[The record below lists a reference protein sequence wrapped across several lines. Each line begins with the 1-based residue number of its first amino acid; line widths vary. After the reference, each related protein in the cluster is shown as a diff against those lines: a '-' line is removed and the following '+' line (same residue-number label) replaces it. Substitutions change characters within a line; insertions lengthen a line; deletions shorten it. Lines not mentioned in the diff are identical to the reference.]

1 MTDLAALLLLN
12 NAHAEETGPLDA
24 AALSGMIAMAAFS
37 IMDDAGGL
45 LIAFDQDA
53 EYDSANF
60 LWFKARYPRFIYVD
74 RIIIGP
80 SLRGKGMALS
90 YYRRLFEHAKAAG
103 HTQVTCE
110 INIVPPNPASLA
122 FHKSAGFQ
130 QVGTAALANGKTVSY
145 QQKLL

>member
-24 AALSGMIAMAAFS
+24 AALSGMIAMSAFS
-37 IMDDAGGL
+37 ITDDAGGL

-122 FHKSAGFQ
+122 FHKSAGFHE
-130 QVGTAALANGKTVSY
+130 VGTAALANGKTVSY

>member
-1 MTDLAALLLLN
+1 MNDWAALLSLN

-24 AALSGMIAMAAFS
+24 VTLSHMVAMAAYS
-37 IMDDAGGL
+37 ITNDAGGL
-45 LIAFDQDA
+45 LIAFDQDS

-60 LWFKARYPRFIYVD
+60 HWFKARYPRFIYVD

-80 SLRGKGMALS
+80 SLRGKGMALA
-90 YYRRLFEHAKAAG
+90 YYQRLFEHAKNVG
-103 HTQVTCE
+103 HNQVTCE
-110 INIVPPNPASLA
+110 INIVPPNPASFA

-130 QVGTAALANGKTVSY
+130 EVGTAALANGKTVSY